1 MNIKLYD
8 NVKIKKGCIII
19 EGFPGFGLV
28 GTIAAEFLIEH
39 LKTKQIGEFEFDE
52 LPATIAIH
60 KGSIVNPMAIHYS
73 EKYNLLIMHT
83 ILNVKGFE
91 WQAAEQVDFLAKK
104 LKSKEIISLEG
115 VNALVPGEEKVFY
128 FGEKKFGSLG
138 AEAIKESVIVGVT
151 AALLLRNKKVNCL
164 FAPTTSALPD
174 SKAAAAIINM
184 LDKYLGLE
192 VDTAPLLEQAKA
204 FEDKLKGIMSQT
216 QKAVAETDKK
226 NLSYLG

>member
-1 MNIKLYD
+1 LKIKLYD

-28 GTIAAEFLIEH
+28 GTIASEYLIEH
-39 LKTKQIGEFEFDE
+39 LKTKQVGEFEFDE

-60 KGSIVNPMAIHYS
+60 QSKIVNPMALHYS
-73 EKYNLLIMHT
+73 EKYNLLILHT
-83 ILNVKGFE
+83 ILNIKGFE
-91 WQAAEQVDFLAKK
+91 WQAAREVDALAKK
-104 LKSKEIISLEG
+104 FKTKEIISLEG
-115 VNALVPGEEKVFY
+115 VNALVPDEDKVFY

-138 AEAIKESVIVGVT
+138 AEELKESVIVGVT

-164 FAPTTSALPD
+164 FAPTASALPD
-174 SKAAAAIINM
+174 SKAAASLIKM

-192 VDTAPLLEQAKA
+192 VDTAPLLEQAKV
-204 FEDKLKGIMSQT
+204 FEEKLKGIMTQT
-216 QKAVAETDKK
+216 QKTTEEADKK